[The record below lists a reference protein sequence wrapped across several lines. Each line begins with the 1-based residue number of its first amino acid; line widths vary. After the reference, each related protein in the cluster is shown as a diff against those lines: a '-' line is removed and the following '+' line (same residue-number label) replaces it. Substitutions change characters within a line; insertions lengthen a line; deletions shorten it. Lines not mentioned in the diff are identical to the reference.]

1 MSAPTFVIL
10 IACFAS
16 IALADDFKTT
26 DGKEYKNVT
35 VSRVEP
41 DGIVISFSGGI
52 VKIPFI
58 ELSEELQRKYNY
70 DPETA
75 KQFAA
80 DIAQKQQELYTQT
93 QSQKEEAN
101 ARASEIAAKSA
112 APERQPVSASLHE
125 SALDRKVGPK
135 PEQLPDGTV
144 VSLDKQIRPWLLDP
158 DSLIYDSWGELK
170 VGLSPGGNPAWT
182 VTVTYRTKNAHGAYM
197 GNMTCSYWLREK
209 DGVWLLR
216 PSQ

>member
-10 IACFAS
+10 IVCFAS
-16 IALADDFKTT
+16 IALADDFKTIN
-26 DGKEYKNVT
+26 GEEYKNVT
-35 VSRVEP
+35 ISRVEP
-41 DGIVISFSGGI
+41 DGIVISLSGGI

-112 APERQPVSASLHE
+112 LGSPRERMF
-125 SALDRKVGPK
+125 G
-135 PEQLPDGTV
+135 
-144 VSLDKQIRPWLLDP
+144 
-158 DSLIYDSWGELK
+158 
-170 VGLSPGGNPAWT
+170 
-182 VTVTYRTKNAHGAYM
+182 
-197 GNMTCSYWLREK
+197 
-209 DGVWLLR
+209 
-216 PSQ
+216 